1 MSGGWITDVQRF
13 SLHDGPGIRTT
24 VFMKG
29 CNLCCAWCHNPETWS
44 PGPELFSDAS
54 RCVGC
59 AACVSGCPRGAL
71 RLTAGKVSVDRHLCG
86 ACGLCARACSF
97 GCLAMTGTLW
107 TEDRLVEMLL
117 RDRALYGAEGGA
129 TFSGGEPLLQAEF
142 LSRVAARLK
151 DVGVSV
157 ALDTAGCVPWN
168 AFESVLPQINV
179 VLYDIKTVDPA
190 LHRRWTG
197 HDNSL
202 ILENL
207 ERLSA
212 LGTHRLF
219 IRHPLIGDVNDS
231 PAESDAFLALA
242 RRLRV
247 ERVDLLIWHDYG
259 NAKARALGRAVRQ
272 FEKPDAHQVQRM
284 LHELAGAGIPAQI
297 VS

>member
-29 CNLCCAWCHNPETWS
+29 CNLSCAWCHNPETWS
-44 PGPELFSDAS
+44 SKPELLNDVS

-59 AACVSGCPRGAL
+59 AACVSRCPQGAL
-71 RLTAGKVSVDRHLCG
+71 RLTAGKILIGRELCN
-86 ACGLCARACSF
+86 ACGLCTRTCNY
-97 GCLAMTGTLW
+97 GCLTLTGALW
-107 TEDRLVEMLL
+107 TEDRLVEILL

-129 TFSGGEPLLQAEF
+129 TFSGGEPLLQVEF
-142 LSRVAARLK
+142 LTGVAVRPKAA
-151 DVGVSV
+151 DVSV
-157 ALDTAGCVPWN
+157 ALDTARCVQWE
-168 AFESVLPQINV
+168 AFESILPQTDV
-179 VLYDIKTVDPA
+179 VLYDVKAMDPA

-197 HDNSL
+197 QDNGL

-219 IRHPLIGDVNDS
+219 IRRPLIGGVNDS

-242 RRLRV
+242 RRLKV

-259 NAKARALGRAVRQ
+259 DVKARALGRAVCP
-272 FEKPDAHQVQRM
+272 FKKSDAHQVQRM
-284 LHELAGAGIPAQI
+284 FDKLADSGIPVQI
-297 VS
+297 IS

>member
-1 MSGGWITDVQRF
+1 
-13 SLHDGPGIRTT
+13 
-24 VFMKG
+24 
-29 CNLCCAWCHNPETWS
+29 
-44 PGPELFSDAS
+44 
-54 RCVGC
+54 
-59 AACVSGCPRGAL
+59 
-71 RLTAGKVSVDRHLCG
+71 
-86 ACGLCARACSF
+86 
-97 GCLAMTGTLW
+97 MTGAPW
-107 TEDRLVEMLL
+107 TEDRLVEILL
-117 RDRALYGAEGGA
+117 RDRALYAAEGGA

-142 LSRVAARLK
+142 LSGVTTRLK
-151 DVGVSV
+151 AANVTV
-157 ALDTAGCVPWN
+157 ALDTAGCVPWK
-168 AFESVLPQINV
+168 AFEIMLPQTDV
-179 VLYDIKTVDPA
+179 VLYDVKAVDPA

-197 HDNSL
+197 QDNGL

-212 LGTHRLF
+212 FGTHRLF
-219 IRHPLIGDVNDS
+219 IRRPLIGGVNDS

-259 NAKARALGRAVRQ
+259 DAKARALGRAVRQ